1 MQFIDLDPTVRVNLR
16 KAAEQSVLLTAF
28 ENPHASFKDEKR
40 AMLANALRIQE
51 NRFCD
56 ALDGNDLFDEEI
68 GHHFFALSDEIVAT
82 RRLVAQRRRA
92 NANFTAR
99 AKRKEFA

>member
-16 KAAEQSVLLTAF
+16 KAAEQSVLLMAF
-28 ENPHASFKDEKR
+28 EHPHPSFSDKNR
-40 AMLANALRIQE
+40 HLLSAALRVQE
-51 NRFCD
+51 NRFSDTLC
-56 ALDGNDLFDEEI
+56 GNDLFDEVI